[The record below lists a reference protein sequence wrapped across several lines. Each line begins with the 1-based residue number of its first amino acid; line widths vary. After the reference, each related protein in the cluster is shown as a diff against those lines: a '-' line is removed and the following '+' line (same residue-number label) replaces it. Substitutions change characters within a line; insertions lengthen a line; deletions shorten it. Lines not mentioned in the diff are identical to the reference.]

1 MSTAIPEG
9 LPEALPKGERMLWQ
23 GRPDWR
29 SLARAAFRT
38 DWVAGYFGALFAW
51 RLGSELAAG
60 SGLVEALSYAL
71 WILPLAVSALALLA
85 GLAWLAART
94 TTYTV
99 TDRRIVMRIGV
110 ALPLTLNLPFSE
122 IDGADL
128 RPRAR
133 GTGDIAFT
141 LAKEARVGW
150 AVLWPHAR
158 SWRFARPQ
166 PALRAIPNVDA
177 VANRLAEALSGA
189 RPAPVPAAV
198 ATGSGTM
205 PSGLVPAE

>member
-1 MSTAIPEG
+1 MSAPTPEG
-9 LPEALPKGERMLWQ
+9 LPEALPQGERMLWQ

-38 DWVAGYFGALFAW
+38 DWVAGYFAALLVWRFASEVSAGAGVA
-51 RLGSELAAG
+51 EAA
-60 SGLVEALSYAL
+60 VYAA
-71 WILPLAVSALALLA
+71 WILPLAGSALALLA

-110 ALPLTLNLPFSE
+110 ALPLTLNLPFAE
-122 IDGADL
+122 IDGADVRL
-128 RPRAR
+128 RAR
-133 GTGDIAFT
+133 GTGDVAFT
-141 LAKEARVGW
+141 LAKGARVGW

-166 PALRAIPNVDA
+166 PSLRAIPNVEA

-189 RPAPVPAAV
+189 RPAPCRPRPRPERPCRPAS
-198 ATGSGTM
+198 SG
-205 PSGLVPAE
+205 